1 MTAPKRKVSV
11 SLDEELVAELE
22 SGGEAL
28 SSQVNEALRNEL
40 ARRRRLRMLGE
51 MLDDIEQTA
60 GPPREALVTKYM
72 DLLR

>member
-1 MTAPKRKVSV
+1 MTTPKRKVSV

-22 SGGEAL
+22 AGGEAL
-28 SSQVNEALRNEL
+28 SSQVNEAVRNEL

-51 MLDDIEQTA
+51 MLDGFEQAA
-60 GPPREALVTKYM
+60 GPPNEKLVARYM